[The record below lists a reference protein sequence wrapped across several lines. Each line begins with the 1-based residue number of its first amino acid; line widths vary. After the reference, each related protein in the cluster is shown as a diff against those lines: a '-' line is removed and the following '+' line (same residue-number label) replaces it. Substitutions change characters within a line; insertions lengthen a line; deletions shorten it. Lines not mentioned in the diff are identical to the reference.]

1 MAIKRSAPSNLNI
14 FDAAIEKLDS
24 GQQPGG
30 EGRQRWISVNLIKD
44 VEERIGLLL
53 NIFKCNL

>member
-14 FDAAIEKLDS
+14 FDAAIEKLD